1 MPMSESAG
9 KVVMVTGAGSGIGR
23 ATALLFGQEAARV
36 AVIDCN
42 EISARETA
50 SLIEQQRG
58 EALPLVADVSKNRD
72 VKNAVEAIV
81 GRYGRI
87 DLLFAG
93 AATQITKSVADTTEG
108 EWDHVHS
115 VNLKGVFL
123 CCKHVIPVMRKQ
135 GGGGSIV
142 IASSGHAFVT
152 YPNSSAYAG
161 TKGGLLAF
169 MRGVALDYAADGI
182 RANCIVP
189 GATDTPLLRSY
200 INSCADPQAEE
211 KRIIASIPMRRLAR
225 PEDVAKAVRF
235 LASSDASYI
244 TGTWLAVDGGLL
256 AQG

>member
-9 KVVMVTGAGSGIGR
+9 KVVMVTGGGSGIGR
-23 ATALLFGQEAARV
+23 ATALLFGQEAAQV

-42 EISARETA
+42 EPSARETA

-58 EALPLVADVSKNRD
+58 EALPLVADVSNNRD
-72 VKNAVEAIV
+72 VKNAVETIV
-81 GRYGRI
+81 GRYGRL
-87 DLLFAG
+87 DLLFAC
-93 AATQITKSVADTTEG
+93 AAAQITKPMADTTEE

-123 CCKHVIPVMRKQ
+123 CCKHVVPVMRKQ
-135 GGGGSIV
+135 GGGSIV

-182 RANCIVP
+182 RVNCIVP
-189 GATDTPLLRSY
+189 GATDTPLLRNY

-244 TGTWLAVDGGLL
+244 TGTWLALDGGLL

>member
-1 MPMSESAG
+1 MPMSKSAG
-9 KVVMVTGAGSGIGR
+9 KVVMITGGGSGIGR
-23 ATALLFGQEAARV
+23 ATALLLGQEAARV
-36 AVIDCN
+36 
-42 EISARETA
+42 
-50 SLIEQQRG
+50 G
-58 EALPLVADVSKNRD
+58 
-72 VKNAVEAIV
+72 
-81 GRYGRI
+81 
-87 DLLFAG
+87 
-93 AATQITKSVADTTEG
+93 
-108 EWDHVHS
+108 
-115 VNLKGVFL
+115 
-123 CCKHVIPVMRKQ
+123 
-135 GGGGSIV
+135 V

-169 MRGVALDYAADGI
+169 MRGVALDYAADVI
-182 RANCIVP
+182 RVNCIVP
-189 GATDTPLLRSY
+189 GATDTPLLRNY